1 MLKPNAVKSFQ
12 EYAEEVFVKFIQWQ
26 LQSLKRIDIVWDRYS
41 ANSIKG
47 SVREKRSVG
56 VDGKLVP
63 NQRFLPTG
71 LTSYEIQIIRLN
83 RLHFFTKVA
92 DGKLVPN
99 QRFLPTGL
107 TSYEIQIIRLNRLH
121 FFTKVASEKLSLEG
135 KEIYIT
141 SDQSV
146 VSLFPSTSM
155 PDCTHEE
162 SDTWI
167 VVRIID
173 AIRKGMK
180 SICIRTVDTDI
191 LTIHISKFH
200 FLKDLCKDLE
210 RKVAFGVRKNF
221 VVYSVNNICS
231 TFGLDKSKIMSIFH
245 TFSGCDTT
253 SSFHGRGRKV
263 HGNLGC
269 HFQR

>member
-1 MLKPNAVKSFQ
+1 MLG
-12 EYAEEVFVKFIQWQ
+12 
-26 LQSLKRIDIVWDRYS
+26 L
-41 ANSIKG
+41 
-47 SVREKRSVG
+47 
-56 VDGKLVP
+56 DGKLVP
-63 NQRFLPTG
+63 NQR
-71 LTSYEIQIIRLN
+71 S
-83 RLHFFTKVA
+83 
-92 DGKLVPN
+92 
-99 QRFLPTGL
+99 LPTGL

-146 VSLFPSTSM
+146 VLLFPSTSM

-162 SDTWI
+162 SDTRI
-167 VVRIID
+167 VVHIID

-191 LTIHISKFH
+191 LTILISQFH

-210 RKVAFGVRKNF
+210 LNVAFGVRKNF
-221 VVYSVNNICS
+221 VVYSVNTICS
-231 TFGLDKSKIMSIFH
+231 TLGLDKSKLMSIFH